1 MEHTLEHTMKS
12 KLIPLFTT
20 LVLTLGSQTL
30 LAQPGPGAG
39 GGGGG
44 GMGMGNPEARVTELI
59 ATLEITSQQE
69 AAFREAMGKIN
80 EMQMSAMREM
90 MANGGG
96 GGGMRMGAGQGAM
109 PQGGQGAMPQSG
121 QAAAPAD
128 APVDHSQHGGAAAT
142 GDQAAAAGDHANHG
156 AAATTDAPA
165 AAGGGMRQGGG
176 MAMGM
181 ERRAEMQRQAEAL
194 LAPVLTET
202 QMAKY
207 REAEEARMTQMRE
220 RMMQRGQ

>member
-1 MEHTLEHTMKS
+1 MKS

-30 LAQPGPGAG
+30 LAQPGS
-39 GGGGG
+39 GGGG

-90 MANGGG
+90 MGNGGG

-121 QAAAPAD
+121 QAAAP
-128 APVDHSQHGGAAAT
+128 VDHSQHGGAPAA

-176 MAMGM
+176 QGGGMAMNM
-181 ERRAEMQRQAEAL
+181 ERRAEMQRQAEEL
-194 LAPVLTET
+194 LAPVLTEA

>member
-1 MEHTLEHTMKS
+1 MKS

-30 LAQPGPGAG
+30 LAQPGS
-39 GGGGG
+39 GGGG

-59 ATLEITSQQE
+59 ATLEITSQQD

-90 MANGGG
+90 MGNGGG

-121 QAAAPAD
+121 QAAAP
-128 APVDHSQHGGAAAT
+128 VDHSQHGGAPAA

-176 MAMGM
+176 QGGGMAMNM
-181 ERRAEMQRQAEAL
+181 ERRAEMQRQAEEL
-194 LAPVLTET
+194 LAPVLTEA

>member
-1 MEHTLEHTMKS
+1 MKS
-12 KLIPLFTT
+12 KLIPLLTT

-30 LAQPGPGAG
+30 LAQPGSGGG

-90 MANGGG
+90 MGNG
-96 GGGMRMGAGQGAM
+96 GGGMRMGAGQG
-109 PQGGQGAMPQSG
+109 GGQGAMPQSG

-128 APVDHSQHGGAAAT
+128 APVDHSQHGGAAAA

-176 MAMGM
+176 QGGGMAMNM
-181 ERRAEMQRQAEAL
+181 ERRAEMQRQAEEL

>member
-1 MEHTLEHTMKS
+1 MKS

-30 LAQPGPGAG
+30 LAQPSPGG

-80 EMQMSAMREM
+80 EMQMAAMREM
-90 MANGGG
+90 MGNGGG
-96 GGGMRMGAGQGAM
+96 GAGMRMGTGQGAM
-109 PQGGQGAMPQSG
+109 PQGGGQGAMPRSG

-128 APVDHSQHGGAAAT
+128 APVDHSQHGGAAAA
-142 GDQAAAAGDHANHG
+142 GDQTAAAGDHADHG

-176 MAMGM
+176 QGGGMAMGM
-181 ERRAEMQRQAEAL
+181 ERRAEMQRQAEEL

>member
-1 MEHTLEHTMKS
+1 MKS
-12 KLIPLFTT
+12 KLIPLLTT

-30 LAQPGPGAG
+30 LAQPGSGG

-80 EMQMSAMREM
+80 EMQMSAVREM
-90 MANGGG
+90 MGNGGG
-96 GGGMRMGAGQGAM
+96 GGGMRMGAGQG
-109 PQGGQGAMPQSG
+109 GGQGGGQGSMPRSG

-128 APVDHSQHGGAAAT
+128 APVDHSQHGGAAAA

-165 AAGGGMRQGGG
+165 AAGSGMRQGGG
-176 MAMGM
+176 QGGGMAMNM
-181 ERRAEMQRQAEAL
+181 ERRAEMQRQAEEL

-207 REAEEARMTQMRE
+207 REAEEARMAQMRE

>member
-1 MEHTLEHTMKS
+1 MKS
-12 KLIPLFTT
+12 KLIPLLTT

-30 LAQPGPGAG
+30 LAQPGS

-90 MANGGG
+90 MGNGGG

-121 QAAAPAD
+121 QAAAP
-128 APVDHSQHGGAAAT
+128 VDHSQHGGAPAA
-142 GDQAAAAGDHANHG
+142 GDQTAAAGDHANHG
-156 AAATTDAPA
+156 VAATTDAPA

-176 MAMGM
+176 QGGGMAMNM

-194 LAPVLTET
+194 LTPVLTAA

-207 REAEEARMTQMRE
+207 REAEEARMSQMRE

>member
-1 MEHTLEHTMKS
+1 MKS
-12 KLIPLFTT
+12 KLIPLVTT

-30 LAQPGPGAG
+30 LAQPGSGG

-90 MANGGG
+90 MGNGGG
-96 GGGMRMGAGQGAM
+96 GGGMRMGAGQGGGHG
-109 PQGGQGAMPQSG
+109 QGGGQGAMPQSG

-176 MAMGM
+176 QGGGMAMNM

>member
-1 MEHTLEHTMKS
+1 
-12 KLIPLFTT
+12 IPLFTT
-20 LVLTLGSQTL
+20 LVLTLSSQIL
-30 LAQPGPGAG
+30 LAQPGAGA

-121 QAAAPAD
+121 QAAAPAV

-142 GDQAAAAGDHANHG
+142 GDQAAAAGDHADHANHG

-176 MAMGM
+176 QGGGMAMNM
-181 ERRAEMQRQAEAL
+181 ERRAEMQRQAEEL

-202 QMAKY
+202 QMVKY

>member
-1 MEHTLEHTMKS
+1 MKS
-12 KLIPLFTT
+12 KLIPLLIT

-30 LAQPGPGAG
+30 LAQPGA
-39 GGGGG
+39 GGGG
-44 GMGMGNPEARVTELI
+44 GMGMGNPEARVAELI

-90 MANGGG
+90 MASGGG
-96 GGGMRMGAGQGAM
+96 AGMRMGAGQR
-109 PQGGQGAMPQSG
+109 G

-128 APVDHSQHGGAAAT
+128 APVDHSQHA
-142 GDQAAAAGDHANHG
+142 
-156 AAATTDAPA
+156 
-165 AAGGGMRQGGG
+165 GGMRMGAGQGGG
-176 MAMGM
+176 MAMNM

-194 LAPVLTET
+194 LTPVLTAV

>member
-1 MEHTLEHTMKS
+1 MKS
-12 KLIPLFTT
+12 KLIPLLTT

-30 LAQPGPGAG
+30 LAQPGS

-90 MANGGG
+90 MGNGGG

-121 QAAAPAD
+121 QAAAP
-128 APVDHSQHGGAAAT
+128 VDHSQHGGAPAA
-142 GDQAAAAGDHANHG
+142 GGQAAAAGDHANHG
-156 AAATTDAPA
+156 VAATTDAPA

-176 MAMGM
+176 QGGGMAMNM

-194 LAPVLTET
+194 LTPVLTAA

-207 REAEEARMTQMRE
+207 REAEEARMSQMRE

>member
-1 MEHTLEHTMKS
+1 MKS
-12 KLIPLFTT
+12 KLIPFLTT

-30 LAQPGPGAG
+30 LAQPGS
-39 GGGGG
+39 GGGG

-90 MANGGG
+90 MGNG

-128 APVDHSQHGGAAAT
+128 APVDHSQHGGAPAT
-142 GDQAAAAGDHANHG
+142 GDQAAAAGDHASHG

-165 AAGGGMRQGGG
+165 AAAGGMRMGAGQGGG
-176 MAMGM
+176 MAMNM

-194 LAPVLTET
+194 LTPVLTAA

>member
-1 MEHTLEHTMKS
+1 MKS
-12 KLIPLFTT
+12 KLIPLLTT

-30 LAQPGPGAG
+30 LAQPGA
-39 GGGGG
+39 GGGG
-44 GMGMGNPEARVTELI
+44 GMGMGNPEARVAELI

-90 MANGGG
+90 MASGGG
-96 GGGMRMGAGQGAM
+96 AGMRMGAGQR
-109 PQGGQGAMPQSG
+109 G

-128 APVDHSQHGGAAAT
+128 APVDHSQHGGAPAT
-142 GDQAAAAGDHANHG
+142 GDQAADAGDHANHG

-165 AAGGGMRQGGG
+165 AAGGGMRMGAGQGGG
-176 MAMGM
+176 MAMNM

-194 LAPVLTET
+194 LTPVLTAV

>member
-30 LAQPGPGAG
+30 LAQPGS
-39 GGGGG
+39 GGGG

-90 MANGGG
+90 MGNGGG

-121 QAAAPAD
+121 QAAAP
-128 APVDHSQHGGAAAT
+128 VDHSQHGGAPAA

-176 MAMGM
+176 QGGGMAMNM
-181 ERRAEMQRQAEAL
+181 ERRAEMQRQAEEL
-194 LAPVLTET
+194 LAPVLTEA

>member
-1 MEHTLEHTMKS
+1 MKS
-12 KLIPLFTT
+12 KLIPLLTT

-30 LAQPGPGAG
+30 LAQPGA
-39 GGGGG
+39 GGGG
-44 GMGMGNPEARVTELI
+44 GMGMGNPEARVAELI
-59 ATLEITSQQE
+59 ATLEITSGQE

-90 MANGGG
+90 MASGGG
-96 GGGMRMGAGQGAM
+96 AGMRMGAGQG
-109 PQGGQGAMPQSG
+109 G

-128 APVDHSQHGGAAAT
+128 APVDHSPHGGAPAT

-156 AAATTDAPA
+156 GAATTDAPA
-165 AAGGGMRQGGG
+165 AAGGGMRMGAGQGRG
-176 MAMGM
+176 MAMNM

-194 LAPVLTET
+194 LTPVLTAA

-207 REAEEARMTQMRE
+207 RDAEEARMTQMRE

>member
-1 MEHTLEHTMKS
+1 
-12 KLIPLFTT
+12 IPLFTT
-20 LVLTLGSQTL
+20 LVLTLSSQIL
-30 LAQPGPGAG
+30 LAQPGAGA

-90 MANGGG
+90 MGSGGG
-96 GGGMRMGAGQGAM
+96 GGGMRMGA
-109 PQGGQGAMPQSG
+109 GQGAMPQSG

-128 APVDHSQHGGAAAT
+128 APVDHSQHGGAPAT

-165 AAGGGMRQGGG
+165 AAGGGMRMGAGQGGG
-176 MAMGM
+176 MAMNM
-181 ERRAEMQRQAEAL
+181 ERRAEMQRQAEEL

-202 QMAKY
+202 QMVKY

>member
-1 MEHTLEHTMKS
+1 MKS
-12 KLIPLFTT
+12 KLIPLLTT

-30 LAQPGPGAG
+30 LAQPGSGG

-69 AAFREAMGKIN
+69 PAFREAMGKIN
-80 EMQMSAMREM
+80 ELQMSAMREM

-109 PQGGQGAMPQSG
+109 PQGGGQGAMPQNG

-128 APVDHSQHGGAAAT
+128 APVDHSQHGGAAAA

-156 AAATTDAPA
+156 AAATSDAPA

-181 ERRAEMQRQAEAL
+181 ARRAEMQRQAEEL

-207 REAEEARMTQMRE
+207 REAEQARMSQMRE

>member
-1 MEHTLEHTMKS
+1 MKS
-12 KLIPLFTT
+12 KLIPLLTT

-30 LAQPGPGAG
+30 LAQPGA
-39 GGGGG
+39 GGG
-44 GMGMGNPEARVTELI
+44 GMGMGNPEARVAELI

-80 EMQMSAMREM
+80 EMQMSAMRGM
-90 MANGGG
+90 MASGGG
-96 GGGMRMGAGQGAM
+96 AGMRMGAGQGAM
-109 PQGGQGAMPQSG
+109 PQGG

-128 APVDHSQHGGAAAT
+128 APVDHSQHGGAPAT
-142 GDQAAAAGDHANHG
+142 GDQAADAGDHANHG

-165 AAGGGMRQGGG
+165 AAGGGMRMGAGQGGG
-176 MAMGM
+176 MAMNM

-194 LAPVLTET
+194 LTPVLTAA

>member
-30 LAQPGPGAG
+30 LAQPGS
-39 GGGGG
+39 GGGG

-59 ATLEITSQQE
+59 ATLEITSQQD

-90 MANGGG
+90 MGNGGG

-121 QAAAPAD
+121 QAAAP
-128 APVDHSQHGGAAAT
+128 VDHSQHGGAPAA

-176 MAMGM
+176 QGGGMAMNM
-181 ERRAEMQRQAEAL
+181 ERRAEMQRQAEEL
-194 LAPVLTET
+194 LAPVLTEA

>member
-1 MEHTLEHTMKS
+1 MKS
-12 KLIPLFTT
+12 KLIPLLTT

-30 LAQPGPGAG
+30 LAQPGPGG

-90 MANGGG
+90 MGNG
-96 GGGMRMGAGQGAM
+96 GGGMRMGAGQG
-109 PQGGQGAMPQSG
+109 GGQGAMPQSG

-128 APVDHSQHGGAAAT
+128 APVDHSQHGGAPAA

-176 MAMGM
+176 MAMNM

-207 REAEEARMTQMRE
+207 REAEEARMAQMRE

>member
-1 MEHTLEHTMKS
+1 MKS

-30 LAQPGPGAG
+30 LAQPGS
-39 GGGGG
+39 GGGG

-90 MANGGG
+90 MGNG

-128 APVDHSQHGGAAAT
+128 APVDHSQHGGAPAA

-165 AAGGGMRQGGG
+165 AAAGGMRMGAGQGGG
-176 MAMGM
+176 MAMNM

-194 LAPVLTET
+194 LTPVLTAA

>member
-1 MEHTLEHTMKS
+1 MKS
-12 KLIPLFTT
+12 KLIPLLTT
-20 LVLTLGSQTL
+20 LVLTLGSQSL
-30 LAQPGPGAG
+30 LAQPGSGG

-44 GMGMGNPEARVTELI
+44 GMGMGNPEVRVTELI

-80 EMQMSAMREM
+80 EMQMAAMREM
-90 MANGGG
+90 MGNGG

-109 PQGGQGAMPQSG
+109 PQGGGQGAMPQSG

-142 GDQAAAAGDHANHG
+142 GDQAAAAGDHA

-176 MAMGM
+176 QGGGMAMNM
-181 ERRAEMQRQAEAL
+181 ERRAEMQRQAEEL

>member
-1 MEHTLEHTMKS
+1 MKS

-30 LAQPGPGAG
+30 LAQPGSGG

-90 MANGGG
+90 MGNGGG

-121 QAAAPAD
+121 QAAAP
-128 APVDHSQHGGAAAT
+128 VDHSQHGGAPAA

-165 AAGGGMRQGGG
+165 AAGGGMRMGAGQGGG
-176 MAMGM
+176 MAMNM
-181 ERRAEMQRQAEAL
+181 ERRAEMQRLAEEL

-202 QMAKY
+202 QMAKD
-207 REAEEARMTQMRE
+207 REAEQARMTQMRE

>member
-1 MEHTLEHTMKS
+1 MKS
-12 KLIPLFTT
+12 KLIPLLTT

-30 LAQPGPGAG
+30 LAQPGPGG

-90 MANGGG
+90 MGNG

-128 APVDHSQHGGAAAT
+128 APVDHSQHGGAPAT
-142 GDQAAAAGDHANHG
+142 GDQAAAAGDHASHG

-165 AAGGGMRQGGG
+165 AAGGGMRMGSGQGGG
-176 MAMGM
+176 MAMNM

-194 LAPVLTET
+194 LTPVLTAA

-207 REAEEARMTQMRE
+207 RDAEEARMTQMRE